1 MLDKRTQQMVRECD
15 KHNAGIKEKANRKAK
30 ESMGE
35 RIEAGVYALKSGKNP
50 KHYLGSK
57 LYKKIFNS

>member
-1 MLDKRTQQMVRECD
+1 MVRECD